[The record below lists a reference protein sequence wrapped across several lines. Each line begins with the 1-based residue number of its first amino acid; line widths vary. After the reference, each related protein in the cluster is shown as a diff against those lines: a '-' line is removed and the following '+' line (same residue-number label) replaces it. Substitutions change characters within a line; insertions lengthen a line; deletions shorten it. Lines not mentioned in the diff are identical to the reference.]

1 MHITLIYSGVFNNL
15 CCSSNCEPKYGTE
28 MIMLILQS
36 HIFRR
41 MYVMRKSRTNS
52 KRGRV
57 VKKRKDVIIINV
69 WKKRLG
75 EARRGK
81 NSASL
86 L

>member
-1 MHITLIYSGVFNNL
+1 
-15 CCSSNCEPKYGTE
+15 
-28 MIMLILQS
+28 
-36 HIFRR
+36 